1 MGDVT
6 INMGDLSIDERE
18 LFEEFQRRNPNAVA
32 IRQNGELR
40 VAPARDAADGQIVT
54 RKIIKNI
61 SDVRTIIGQ
70 FSGKEDV
77 EEWLARV
84 KRVIRTN
91 PTLEREILDN
101 ISIHLTGIAWE
112 FFTTIYQDNEPTTFD
127 ELATAFKNRFEILDN
142 VHEAAFHACE
152 QGTGSVLDYVQT
164 FNKLAKKVYGDKI
177 IDTPTEEND
186 KRVHK
191 IVLRKFLQGLKASI
205 RYTVASKYYEIIG
218 EAQKHAVREE
228 KQNLILEQGKSSDI
242 TLTQV
247 ESWMRTTNENL
258 QKVNEL
264 LTNKTEQPIQA
275 FVGASSTNANNRRS
289 DDRTCYNCNKPGHI
303 SRNCTEPRKLR
314 QTQQTNTPITT
325 QPNSDTRL
333 PCEHC
338 GRINHPSNLCSTW
351 LQAQLKLSKAELAKL
366 TQPTETKLPCE
377 HCKRTNHTSDK
388 CFYKTNETQQVK
400 N

>member
-1 MGDVT
+1 
-6 INMGDLSIDERE
+6 
-18 LFEEFQRRNPNAVA
+18 
-32 IRQNGELR
+32 
-40 VAPARDAADGQIVT
+40 
-54 RKIIKNI
+54 
-61 SDVRTIIGQ
+61 
-70 FSGKEDV
+70 
-77 EEWLARV
+77 
-84 KRVIRTN
+84 
-91 PTLEREILDN
+91 
-101 ISIHLTGIAWE
+101 
-112 FFTTIYQDNEPTTFD
+112 
-127 ELATAFKNRFEILDN
+127 
-142 VHEAAFHACE
+142 
-152 QGTGSVLDYVQT
+152 
-164 FNKLAKKVYGDKI
+164 
-177 IDTPTEEND
+177 
-186 KRVHK
+186 
-191 IVLRKFLQGLKASI
+191 
-205 RYTVASKYYEIIG
+205 
-218 EAQKHAVREE
+218 
-228 KQNLILEQGKSSDI
+228 
-242 TLTQV
+242 
-247 ESWMRTTNENL
+247 MRTTNENL

-366 TQPTETKLPCE
+366 TQSTETKLPCE